1 MKKLAVLSLTFF
13 FALSAVQ
20 GQTQKTGKEQ
30 AKETKKE
37 AKKERVALRK
47 LEGTMVSDKSKRAFD
62 ADFNGATNVQSKR
75 VDAFDE
81 FSFTT
86 KDGQKMK
93 AFYDYN
99 NVLVGTT
106 QVQTTADIPANG
118 LQEIK
123 EKYKDYVIGSVVY
136 FDDNEA
142 NETDMIMWGM
152 QFDDADNYFVELSKG
167 TKKIVVKVSPE
178 GTVSFFKEL

>member
-1 MKKLAVLSLTFF
+1 MKKLAVLSLTLF

-37 AKKERVALRK
+37 RVALKK
-47 LEGTMVSDKSKRAFD
+47 LEGAMVSEQSMNAFHG
-62 ADFNGATNVQSKR
+62 DFKDATNVQSKR
-75 VDAFDE
+75 VDTFDE

-99 NVLVGTT
+99 SVLVGTT
-106 QVQTTADIPANG
+106 QDKTVADLPPKG

-123 EKYKDYVIGSVVY
+123 KVYKDWAIGPVVF
-136 FDDNEA
+136 FDDNEV
-142 NETDMIMWGM
+142 NDTDMILYGV
-152 QFDDADNYFVELSKG
+152 QFDDADNYFVELTKG
-167 TKKIVVKVSPE
+167 TKKMIVQVSPE
-178 GTVSFFKEL
+178 GTVWFFKNL

>member
-1 MKKLAVLSLTFF
+1 MKKLAVLSLTLF

-37 AKKERVALRK
+37 RVALRK
-47 LEGTMVSDKSKRAFD
+47 LEGTMVSEQSKNAFN
-62 ADFNGATNVQSKR
+62 ADFKGATNVQSKR
-75 VDAFDE
+75 VDTFDE
-81 FSFTT
+81 FSFTG

-99 NVLVGTT
+99 NVLVGTI
-106 QVQTTADIPANG
+106 QDMTTADLPAKG
-118 LQEIK
+118 LQEI
-123 EKYKDYVIGSVVY
+123 EKIYKDYVIGPVVFY
-136 FDDNEA
+136 DDNEA
-142 NETDMIMWGM
+142 NETDMVLWGI

-167 TKKIVVKVSPE
+167 TKKMIVEVSPE
-178 GTVSFFKEL
+178 GTVSFFKDL

>member
-1 MKKLAVLSLTFF
+1 MKKLAILSLTLF

-20 GQTQKTGKEQ
+20 GQTQKAGKEQ

-47 LEGTMVSDKSKRAFD
+47 LEGTMVSDQSKNAFN
-62 ADFNGATNVQSKR
+62 ADFKGATNVQSKR
-75 VDAFDE
+75 VNTFDE
-81 FSFTT
+81 FSFTS

-99 NVLVGTT
+99 SVLVGTT
-106 QVQTTADIPANG
+106 QDKTAADIPVKG

-123 EKYKDYVIGSVVY
+123 KIYKDYIIGPVVFY
-136 FDDNEA
+136 DDNEA
-142 NETDMIMWGM
+142 NDTDMILYGI

-167 TKKIVVKVSPE
+167 TKKMIVEVTPE
-178 GTVSFFKEL
+178 GNVSFFKDL